1 MARAI
6 VSNPEPQNTTAGET
20 GPFCA
25 GDGFARRSSA
35 VPPAVCMVATTVCG
49 PPVPVSVTVDGWKLQ
64 VAFCG
69 KFVHENCNVP
79 VYPPTEVSVRVS
91 VTELPADTVR
101 EVVLGA
107 M

>member
-1 MARAI
+1 
-6 VSNPEPQNTTAGET
+6 
-20 GPFCA
+20 
-25 GDGFARRSSA
+25 
-35 VPPAVCMVATTVCG
+35 
-49 PPVPVSVTVDGWKLQ
+49 VSVTVDGWKLQ

-69 KFVHENCNVP
+69 RFVQENCNVP

-107 M
+107 MVTGRWDRLSHGENTSGIASAKLAGTAGVHSSDGV